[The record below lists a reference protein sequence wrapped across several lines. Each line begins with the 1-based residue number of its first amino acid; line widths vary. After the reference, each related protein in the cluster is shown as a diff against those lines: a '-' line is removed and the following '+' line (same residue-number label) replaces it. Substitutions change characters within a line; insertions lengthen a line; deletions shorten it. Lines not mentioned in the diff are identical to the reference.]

1 MPGPHDVPTAGQLV
15 EAVREFLER
24 DVLPA
29 ASGRQ
34 RFHAL
39 VAANL
44 LGMVERELADGPAQA
59 EEHRTRLAA
68 LGFGSDRE
76 LALAIRAGEL
86 DDRYAEVRAALLES
100 VAAKLAVA
108 NPAYLKEPEGR
119 SAISKS

>member
-44 LGMVERELADGPAQA
+44 LAMVERELADGPRQA
-59 EEHRTRLAA
+59 GEHRERLAA
-68 LGFGSDRE
+68 LGFGSDGE
-76 LALAIRAGEL
+76 LARAIRAGEL
-86 DDRYAEVRAALLES
+86 DERYGEVRSALLES

-108 NPAYLKEPEGR
+108 NPAYLKAAEDP